1 MPILP
6 TETIAD
12 QPRLFRDQY
21 INKINNDYVINY
33 KPVDVDAIL
42 NAAK

>member
-6 TETIAD
+6 EQNTI
-12 QPRLFRDQY
+12 PEPKLFTDQY
-21 INKINNDYVINY
+21 LQKVENEYVINY